1 MYIENLFILANQ
13 RWRLKDDQTLEN
25 YEGITEGSPTWS
37 MPEAT
42 WKFRFVKENEFKIEN
57 TVTGKFIHAAQE
69 QEGAAVIIDSDVEQT
84 TFKKESEDTLGYFNL
99 VLESDPNLVLTASS
113 TNTLTLEGLYNTYR
127 HLFHKKS

>member
-1 MYIENLFILANQ
+1 MSKSFLIFLIENLFILANQ

-57 TVTGKFIHAAQE
+57 TVTGKFIHA
-69 QEGAAVIIDSDVEQT
+69 EGAVVIIDSDVEQT

-99 VLESDPNLVLTASS
+99 VLSGSDPNLVLTASS
-113 TNTLTLEGLYNTYR
+113 TNTLTLEGLYNT
-127 HLFHKKS
+127 